1 MEWFDELGNMA
12 ALFPD
17 TPALAFD
24 FALNGANPNLVGY
37 GLAYGLQSVEAPIDV
52 YPPEEMPFPEGGMD
66 V

>member
-1 MEWFDELGNMA
+1 MDWFRALGNMA

-24 FALNGANPNLVGY
+24 FAMNGANPDLIGY
-37 GLAYGLQSVEAPIDV
+37 GLAYGLQSTSTPLDV
-52 YPPEEMPFPEGGMD
+52 YPEEMPISGPE